1 MERRQSLGFFCSFF
15 FSAQH
20 TTDDV
25 SLQDGKPKVSR
36 RLSLLLIKS
45 IGAWR
50 PTSAGQ
56 TAESSGQ
63 DGNAPPP
70 RDCSRLKALSDVND
84 CVTAAQGF
92 LSENRKSA
100 LMVCECVRT
109 DCSVEGCCR

>member
-1 MERRQSLGFFCSFF
+1 MAFFVLF

-25 SLQDGKPKVSR
+25 SLQDGKPNVSR

-50 PTSAGQ
+50 FTSAGQ

-63 DGNAPPP
+63 DGKAPLGLQPFEIFI
-70 RDCSRLKALSDVND
+70 RC
-84 CVTAAQGF
+84 
-92 LSENRKSA
+92 
-100 LMVCECVRT
+100 
-109 DCSVEGCCR
+109 

>member
-1 MERRQSLGFFCSFF
+1 MERRQSLGFFVIF

-20 TTDDV
+20 TTDNV
-25 SLQDGKPKVSR
+25 SLQDGKPNGSR

-56 TAESSGQ
+56 KVPARMET
-63 DGNAPPP
+63 PPC
-70 RDCSRLKALSDVND
+70 DCSRLKSLSDVNN
-84 CVTAAQGF
+84 CVTADQGF

-100 LMVCECVRT
+100 LMVCECVMT
-109 DCSVEGCCR
+109 DYSVKGCCR